1 MMLLLEGPGSC
12 RLSRFLGAPSGSKGL
27 ALSVIEA
34 LATLSVTWTF
44 ATLFGIAFIVAEGD
58 SGAGDPTTMVVVGR

>member
-1 MMLLLEGPGSC
+1 M
-12 RLSRFLGAPSGSKGL
+12 
-27 ALSVIEA
+27 IEA